1 MNPPAVYNELPMAL
15 SGLVLGELTPE
26 EFVQQLNS
34 KR

>member
-1 MNPPAVYNELPMAL
+1 MSPARVYNEFPMAL

-26 EFVQQLNS
+26 EFVEQLNA